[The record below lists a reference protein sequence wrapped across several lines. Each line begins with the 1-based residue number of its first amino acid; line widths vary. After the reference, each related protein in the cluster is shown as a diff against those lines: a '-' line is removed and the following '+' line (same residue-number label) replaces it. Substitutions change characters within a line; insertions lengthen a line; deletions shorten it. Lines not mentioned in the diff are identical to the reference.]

1 MAGCEEH
8 IPPLR
13 SPPLPP
19 QPGKQ
24 KQILIYSPQL
34 MGGHLNILPP
44 PRGQGPPCSTTK
56 SLETAAFNSLSKRFP
71 QARKTG
77 ASSLILRVTA
87 APSVR
92 SSRSGLIVRATA

>member
-8 IPPLR
+8 IPPPR

-24 KQILIYSPQL
+24 KQTLIYRPQL
-34 MGGHLNILPP
+34 RGGHLIILPP

-56 SLETAAFNSLSKRFP
+56 SLETAALLSFQKV
-71 QARKTG
+71 
-77 ASSLILRVTA
+77 SSI
-87 APSVR
+87 
-92 SSRSGLIVRATA
+92 